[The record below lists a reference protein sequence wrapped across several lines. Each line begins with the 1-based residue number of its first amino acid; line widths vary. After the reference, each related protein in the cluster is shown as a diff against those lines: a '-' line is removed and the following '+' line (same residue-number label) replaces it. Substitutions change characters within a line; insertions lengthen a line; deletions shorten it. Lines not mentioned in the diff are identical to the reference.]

1 MSELKE
7 CPFCGQQPKETKYR
21 EFGKNPREYSLYHCL
36 NEGCPSYFTKP
47 GSMTAEDW
55 NTRPIEDAL
64 RARISELEEE
74 IRWLP
79 VGERL
84 PEKNFD
90 EDWKSYDTVVQYV
103 EQKPFLTICN
113 YQDGKWFDIDEDY
126 RDITRWV
133 THWRERPDL
142 PEPPEDK

>member
-64 RARISELEEE
+64 RERITELEAECN
-74 IRWLP
+74 
-79 VGERL
+79 RL
-84 PEKNFD
+84 KLAY
-90 EDWKSYDTVVQYV
+90 KQYV
-103 EQKPFLTICN
+103 KLSNDVENERDQAQATIVELIELAQN
-113 YQDGKWFDIDEDY
+113 MRFRLAVYDDIDPTLAEWSDFLFKFKN
-126 RDITRWV
+126 DGA
-133 THWRERPDL
+133 
-142 PEPPEDK
+142 

>member
-55 NTRPIEDAL
+55 NNRPTEDAL
-64 RARISELEEE
+64 RERDERAEAMI
-74 IRWLP
+74 
-79 VGERL
+79 ERL
-84 PEKNFD
+84 IELGN
-90 EDWKSYDTVVQYV
+90 KSIHSVQT
-103 EQKPFLTICN
+103 EFC
-113 YQDGKWFDIDEDY
+113 
-126 RDITRWV
+126 TRWSKE
-133 THWRERPDL
+133 WRALVAEWQARQ
-142 PEPPEDK
+142 

>member
-64 RARISELEEE
+64 RADRDEAREMVERLIEAGKPVVYDYIQLYGWTTEKSELWESLVAEWYGA
-74 IRWLP
+74 R
-79 VGERL
+79 
-84 PEKNFD
+84 
-90 EDWKSYDTVVQYV
+90 Q
-103 EQKPFLTICN
+103 
-113 YQDGKWFDIDEDY
+113 
-126 RDITRWV
+126 
-133 THWRERPDL
+133 
-142 PEPPEDK
+142 